1 MLAEIIFYIFIFFF
15 GIVIGS
21 FLNVCIYRIP
31 KHEDIVK
38 TRSHCM
44 SCGYQLKWYDMF
56 PVFSYLFLRG
66 RCRKCHAKL
75 SVQYPLI
82 EAANGI
88 LYVMIVWIHGMTIT
102 SILYCLLVSALLVI
116 SVIDF
121 RTFEI
126 PLGIN
131 IFILILGIVR
141 VATDFTCVLDYV
153 IGFLSVSVVL
163 AILYYASKGRAIGG
177 GDVKLMAVCGLVLGW
192 KLVLL
197 AFFLGCILGS
207 VIHIIRMKAFG
218 ADRVLAM
225 GPYLSLGVLLAVL
238 WGNTMI
244 QWYMG
249 LLGFNLKIEYFTC
262 LVIPAGF
269 LYITSF
275 FQDKGGND
283 SWLVK

>member
-1 MLAEIIFYIFIFFF
+1 MLAEILLYIVIFLF

-31 KHEDIVK
+31 KHEDIVR

-44 SCGYQLKWYDMF
+44 SCGYQLRWYDLF
-56 PVFSYLFLRG
+56 PLFSYLCLHG
-66 RCRKCHAKL
+66 RCRKCHTKL
-75 SVQYPLI
+75 SVQYPII
-82 EAANGI
+82 EALNGI

-102 SILYCLLVSALLVI
+102 SALYCMMISALLVI

-131 IFILILGIVR
+131 IFILVVGIVR
-141 VATDFTCVLDYV
+141 VATDLANVTDYL
-153 IGFLSVSVVL
+153 IGFFAVSALL

-192 KLVLL
+192 KLILL

-207 VIHIIRMKAFG
+207 ILHIIRMKATG

-238 WGNTMI
+238 WGDSMI
-244 QWYMG
+244 RWYLG
-249 LLGFNLKIEYFTC
+249 LLGL
-262 LVIPAGF
+262 
-269 LYITSF
+269 
-275 FQDKGGND
+275 
-283 SWLVK
+283 

>member
-1 MLAEIIFYIFIFFF
+1 MLAEIIFYIFIFLF

-21 FLNVCIYRIP
+21 FLNDCIYRIP

-207 VIHIIRMKAFG
+207 VIHIIRMRAFG

-249 LLGFNLKIEYFTC
+249 LLGF
-262 LVIPAGF
+262 
-269 LYITSF
+269 
-275 FQDKGGND
+275 
-283 SWLVK
+283 

>member
-1 MLAEIIFYIFIFFF
+1 MLAEILLYIVIFLF

-31 KHEDIVK
+31 KHEDIVR

-44 SCGYQLKWYDMF
+44 SCGYQLRWYDLF
-56 PVFSYLFLRG
+56 PLFSYLCLHG
-66 RCRKCHAKL
+66 RCRKCHTKL
-75 SVQYPLI
+75 SVQYPII
-82 EAANGI
+82 EALNGI

-102 SILYCLLVSALLVI
+102 SALYCMMISALLVI

-131 IFILILGIVR
+131 IFILVVGIVR
-141 VATDFTCVLDYV
+141 VATDLASVTDYL
-153 IGFLSVSVVL
+153 IGFFAVSALL

-192 KLVLL
+192 KLILL

-207 VIHIIRMKAFG
+207 ILHIIRMKATG

-238 WGNTMI
+238 WGDSMI
-244 QWYMG
+244 RWYLG
-249 LLGFNLKIEYFTC
+249 LLGL
-262 LVIPAGF
+262 
-269 LYITSF
+269 
-275 FQDKGGND
+275 
-283 SWLVK
+283 

>member
-1 MLAEIIFYIFIFFF
+1 MLAEIIFYIFIFLF

-102 SILYCLLVSALLVI
+102 SILYCLLVSAL
-116 SVIDF
+116 
-121 RTFEI
+121 
-126 PLGIN
+126 
-131 IFILILGIVR
+131 FILILGIVR

-249 LLGFNLKIEYFTC
+249 LLGF
-262 LVIPAGF
+262 
-269 LYITSF
+269 
-275 FQDKGGND
+275 
-283 SWLVK
+283 